1 LVKLGSLVGG
11 LVLLLPVPKVIRIP
25 FRSSVGDLDGVALEL
40 SLGVALGAALPLGDE
55 LGTSLGA
62 LSPSSVGDILGL
74 TLMAALVETLG
85 RELGDELEA
94 PLTLRPYEEGLR
106 FKGIVKFLEADATGT
121 AISLPTTPG
130 PLSLASLGL
139 DSMDVAVTVTVMSPV
154 LSLPGR
160 TCSEAS
166 AASMS
171 AVLPVKVT

>member
-1 LVKLGSLVGG
+1 LVKLGT
-11 LVLLLPVPKVIRIP
+11 
-25 FRSSVGDLDGVALEL
+25 
-40 SLGVALGAALPLGDE
+40 E

-62 LSPSSVGDILGL
+62 LSTSSVGDRLGP
-74 TLMAALVETLG
+74 TLEPELDKK
-85 RELGDELEA
+85 LGDELEA